1 MQLKEELIIVRHGR
15 SQHNM
20 GESDDL
26 DCGLT
31 EFGAH
36 QARNVGKFLQHQFF
50 DGKFD
55 ITQWTILTS
64 PFLRCLQTTRH
75 MVDQMNSPKVIVCK
89 CFREYLNHTGD
100 LVHIPKRS
108 LGDFDKFDWQYYPD
122 EGVDFGKEQNE
133 TFLERMH
140 EAHKILTRRTIVVT
154 HGLPAMCLTHVAAHN
169 ANYVP
174 VWDNSCDNC
183 SITWIRSGRVVW
195 CGRNLFHEVEY
206 KPENYRRC
214 FILEP

>member
-1 MQLKEELIIVRHGR
+1 MQPKEELLIIRHGR

-20 GESDDL
+20 GESNEL

-50 DGKFD
+50 SGKFD
-55 ITQWTILTS
+55 ICQWSIFTS
-64 PFLRCLQTTRH
+64 PFLRCLDTTKH
-75 MVDQMNSPKVIVCK
+75 ICAQMPVNPRAVVCQ

-100 LVHIPKRS
+100 LAHIPNRKEEYPNFKW
-108 LGDFDKFDWQYYPD
+108 DHYPD
-122 EGVDFGKEQNE
+122 EGMEFAREQNE

-140 EAHKILTRRTIVVT
+140 DAHGVLARRSIVVT
-154 HGLPAMCLTHVAAHN
+154 HGLPAYALKHVAAHN

-174 VWDNSCDNC
+174 VWDNSIDNC
-183 SITWIRSGRVVW
+183 SITWIRNGRVVW
-195 CGRNLFHEVEY
+195 HGRNLYHEVEY